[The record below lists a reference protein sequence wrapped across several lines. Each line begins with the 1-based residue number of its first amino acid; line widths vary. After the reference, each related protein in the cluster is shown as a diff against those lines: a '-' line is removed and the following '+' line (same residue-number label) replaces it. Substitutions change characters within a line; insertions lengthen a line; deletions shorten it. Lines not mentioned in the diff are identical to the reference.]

1 MKKIF
6 WIILATLLLI
16 EEWLWDGLNHT
27 GHSLVRLFNWQRYE
41 QWLTQCTAPQALL
54 CFFIPTIVITPL
66 NLLALK
72 MLATGLVIQGITLE
86 IAIKLF
92 ATLFISRIFSLTKPQ
107 LFHYRLIKRLYDS
120 ISDALHW
127 ARCKVENLTFYQKT
141 RQLKAELIIKAQH
154 WSVFSRQRK

>member
-16 EEWLWDGLNHT
+16 EEWLWDGLNHI

-41 QWLTQCTAPQALL
+41 QWLTQCTSPQALL
-54 CFFIPTIVITPL
+54 CFFIPVIVVTPL

-72 MLATGLVIQGITLE
+72 MLATGLVIQGIALE
-86 IAIKLF
+86 IALKLF

-107 LFHYRLIKRLYDS
+107 LFHYHLIKRLYDT
-120 ISDALHW
+120 IRGALRW
-127 ARCKVENLTFYQKT
+127 ARSKVENLTFYQKA
-141 RQLKAELIIKAQH
+141 RQLKAELLIKVRQ
-154 WSVFSRQRK
+154 WPIFSRQTK